1 MGGMFHPTSKGI
13 VDGRIKGLNN
23 SVDITRFMIDNGLN
37 ELKMPEYY
45 TLPGTEYYIGF
56 GTGYELGQKLR
67 DLLENDTT
75 CKMPLDEK
83 IECLSFLLKKQEGCR
98 LILSTDSFLD
108 NIKHWDE
115 FNISKTVI
123 NDIQNLLK
131 ENKIQRAINKIL
143 IYLKDRFYLKTSM
156 EFYPIYEKLINL
168 REEKKKDEEFV
179 ITEELEKIK
188 MEIQRW
194 ISLK

>member
-83 IECLSFLLKKQEGCR
+83 NRMSFLSTKKARR
-98 LILSTDSFLD
+98 L
-108 NIKHWDE
+108 
-115 FNISKTVI
+115 
-123 NDIQNLLK
+123 
-131 ENKIQRAINKIL
+131 
-143 IYLKDRFYLKTSM
+143 
-156 EFYPIYEKLINL
+156 
-168 REEKKKDEEFV
+168 
-179 ITEELEKIK
+179 
-188 MEIQRW
+188 
-194 ISLK
+194 